1 MRFEWDENKNR
12 QNLLK
17 HAIRFETA
25 ALTFEDPYM
34 LVEKDPSWGDD
45 ERWNTLGSVAPEVVL
60 FVVHTWFEVDGEE
73 VIRIISARAAESR
86 ERKKY
91 EEAHQGAKRRH
102 RQDRRH
108 ERRRH

>member
-1 MRFEWDENKNR
+1 MGREQEQ

-34 LVEKDPSWGDD
+34 LAEKDPSWGDE
-45 ERWNTLGSVAPEVVL
+45 ERWNTLGSVAPKVVL

-86 ERKKY
+86 EREEY
-91 EEAHQGAKRRH
+91 EEAHPGARRRH
-102 RQDRRH
+102 RRRRGH
-108 ERRRH
+108 ER